1 MNKKRG
7 TDIRKMLLDNKHNL
21 PKIIDSERE
30 YYLNRFKTYLQK
42 YPNNNIRRKECEF
55 SNHYDEY
62 NKYFYAKSYKTLGLI
77 TQCEKISSSE
87 GSGFKVTIEY
97 FDKNG
102 VCIIFTDSSE
112 MGLGGSNAAWEVYKD
127 QRQINR
133 NVIVLYHPEDTHLYE
148 FYYPE
153 LGNKHQ
159 AKIKKWWQFLS

>member
-1 MNKKRG
+1 
-7 TDIRKMLLDNKHNL
+7 MLLDNKNNI

-30 YYLNRFKTYLQK
+30 CYLNKINKYLHK
-42 YPNNNIRRKECEF
+42 SPNNRMLSKEYEI
-55 SNHYDEY
+55 SSQYDEY
-62 NKYFYAKSYKTLGLI
+62 NKYFYEKSYKTFGII
-77 TQCEKISSSE
+77 TQCEEISSSE

-102 VCIIFTDSSE
+102 VRIIFTDSSE
-112 MGLGGSNAAWEVYKD
+112 MGLGGSNTDWELYKN

-153 LGNKHQ
+153 LGNRHQ
-159 AKIKKWWQFLS
+159 VKIKKWWKFLS